1 MRNSFL
7 AYTNQELDTFM
18 QTEYL
23 ENPLLETSMEREK
36 EAMQSLE
43 KFYENGSTEDAAE
56 DREGREEDDE
66 DRRGDVRAKEQGT
79 IERMVLE
86 QLPHKTYSKEEWNIF
101 GYLAKCLDD
110 HGFFPFETADI
121 AKVSGYPEE
130 KIATCLAELKKLE
143 PAGIF
148 AKDLSECLILQ
159 LQRMGEEDEKLYQIA
174 EEYLEEIFQGHISS
188 VTRILHIST
197 AKAKEYMHLLST
209 LNPRPLTAGNKETQY
224 LVADILVIRE
234 GNHWKAE
241 LNDRW
246 MGEYHLNEDYLRM
259 MEDVKDEELKRYFTE
274 RLARAEAILDAV
286 EKRRKAILKVVYAV
300 LEHQKEY
307 FLHKASLKPMT
318 REDIAIEAKLSS
330 DVVTDVVKG
339 KYLQY
344 HKTFLLE
351 DLFSDN

>member
-1 MRNSFL
+1 MMNSFL

-23 ENPLLETSMEREK
+23 ENPLLETSMEREE

-43 KFYENGSTEDAAE
+43 KFYENESMEDETEDQ
-56 DREGREEDDE
+56 EEDDE
-66 DRRGDVRAKEQGT
+66 DRRDDVRAKEQGT

-101 GYLAKCLDD
+101 SYLSKCLDD
-110 HGFFPFETADI
+110 HGFFPFEIADI
-121 AKVSGYPEE
+121 ARVSGYPEK
-130 KIATCLAELKKLE
+130 KIASCLVELKKLE

-174 EEYLEEIFQGHISS
+174 EEHLEEIFQGHISS

-224 LVADILVIRE
+224 LVPDILVIRE

-241 LNDRW
+241 LNDKW

-259 MEDVKDEELKRYFTE
+259 MEDVKDEELKKYFTE
-274 RLARAEAILDAV
+274 KLARAEAILDAI
-286 EKRRKAILKVVYAV
+286 EKRRKTILKVVYAI
-300 LEHQKEY
+300 LKHQEEY
-307 FLHKASLKPMT
+307 FLHKESLKPMT
-318 REDIAIEAKLSS
+318 QEEIAIDAKLSS

-344 HKTFLLE
+344 HSTILLQ
-351 DLFSDN
+351 DLFSD